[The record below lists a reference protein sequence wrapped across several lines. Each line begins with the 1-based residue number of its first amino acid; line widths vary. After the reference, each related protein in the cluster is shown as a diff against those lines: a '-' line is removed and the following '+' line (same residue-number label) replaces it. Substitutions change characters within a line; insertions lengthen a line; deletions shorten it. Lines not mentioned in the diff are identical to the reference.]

1 MERRRIAWLLS
12 LALMAV
18 GGLLA
23 HLLAYRF
30 VAPHPHARGRM
41 MESTGHAYLD
51 HLPFCLAVCGAVM
64 GFALLAC
71 IVGRLRGGRPLH
83 APIWLFALVPLVG
96 FTVQEHLERL
106 LHSGTLPYLAVLEP
120 TFAVGMLLQLPF
132 ALAAFLAARAL
143 LALAVA
149 LIETLGA
156 GPRARL
162 LSLDVPTVPVA
173 ERARPRSSVL
183 ALGYGQRAPPVPA
196 A

>member
-23 HLLAYRF
+23 HMLAYRI
-30 VAPHPHARGRM
+30 VAPHPHVRAPM

-51 HLPFCLAVCGAVM
+51 HLPLCLSVCGAVIV
-64 GFALLAC
+64 FALVASFA
-71 IVGRLRGGRPLH
+71 GRLRGGRPLH
-83 APIWLFALVPLVG
+83 VPIWLFALVPPAG
-96 FTVQEHLERL
+96 FAVQEHLERL
-106 LHSGTLPYLAVLEP
+106 LHSGGFPHAAVLEA
-120 TFAVGMLLQLPF
+120 TFAVGLLLQLPF
-132 ALAAFLAARAL
+132 GLAAFLAARAL

-149 LIETLGA
+149 LVETLSA
-156 GPRARL
+156 GPRPRL
-162 LSLDVPTVPVA
+162 LSLDLTAVPVV
-173 ERARPRSSVL
+173 ERPSPRSSVL